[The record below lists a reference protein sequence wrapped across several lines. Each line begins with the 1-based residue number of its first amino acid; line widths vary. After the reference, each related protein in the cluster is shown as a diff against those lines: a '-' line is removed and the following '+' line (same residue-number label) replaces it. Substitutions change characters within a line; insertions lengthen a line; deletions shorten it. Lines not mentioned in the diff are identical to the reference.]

1 MSYLLDTNA
10 LTDWITK
17 DAHFIKQIQ
26 TKNPSKRAISAMTEH
41 EVLFGI
47 ACNPKSR
54 LRKAVES
61 ILCLLPKLAIGFN
74 EAALAADIRA
84 DLKFRGL
91 PIGPHDLLI
100 AADCCWCARQGLDHH
115 HHPQHQKIQPHA
127 RLADGGPAVVS
138 FNLRLWF
145 AAETRRLQSL
155 HEFFTARPKP
165 AFPH

>member
-10 LTDWITK
+10 LTARITK

-26 TKNPSKRAISAMTEH
+26 TKNLSERVISEMTEH

-61 ILCLLPKLAIGFN
+61 ILCLFSKLAIGFN

-100 AADCCWCARQGLDHH
+100 AAALAMGLIIITHNTKKFSRMAGLLMED
-115 HHPQHQKIQPHA
+115 
-127 RLADGGPAVVS
+127 
-138 FNLRLWF
+138 W
-145 AAETRRLQSL
+145 
-155 HEFFTARPKP
+155 
-165 AFPH
+165 

>member
-10 LTDWITK
+10 LTAWITK

-26 TKNPSKRAISAMTEH
+26 TKNPSKRVISEITAH

-84 DLKFRGL
+84 YLKSRGL
-91 PIGPHDLLI
+91 PIGPHDVLI
-100 AADCCWCARQGLDHH
+100 AAGALAKGLIIIITHNTRKFSRMPGLLMEDRQLS
-115 HHPQHQKIQPHA
+115 A
-127 RLADGGPAVVS
+127 
-138 FNLRLWF
+138 
-145 AAETRRLQSL
+145 
-155 HEFFTARPKP
+155 
-165 AFPH
+165 

>member
-1 MSYLLDTNA
+1 MNYLLDTNA
-10 LTDWITK
+10 LTARVTK

-26 TKNPSKRAISAMTEH
+26 TKNRSELVISAMTEH

-61 ILCLLPKLAIGFN
+61 ILCLLPKLAIGLN

-91 PIGPHDLLI
+91 PIGPHDVLI
-100 AADCCWCARQGLDHH
+100 AAAALAMDLIIITHNTRKFSRMPGLLMEDW
-115 HHPQHQKIQPHA
+115 QFSA
-127 RLADGGPAVVS
+127 
-138 FNLRLWF
+138 
-145 AAETRRLQSL
+145 
-155 HEFFTARPKP
+155 
-165 AFPH
+165 